1 MKHRNILAIFLLS
14 FSISLPVICS
24 SQSVTD
30 IDGKTYTSVK
40 IGDKV
45 WLVQNLNVS
54 TFRNGDPIPEA
65 NSDEEWE
72 QASIDKKPAWCYYDN
87 LAENGTTNG
96 KLYNWFA
103 VNDPRGLAP
112 KGWHVSSEKDWN
124 SLAQSLGGAEMAG
137 KKLKE
142 KGADHWKMPNKDAT
156 NESGFT
162 ALPSGLNYSFGSF
175 VSIGNKAY
183 WWTST
188 EAGDD
193 TAIVF
198 SLSHDSN
205 ELFNLFLNKGVGLS
219 VRCVKD

>member
-1 MKHRNILAIFLLS
+1 MKLFSPFFIFTAL
-14 FSISLPVICS
+14 IIYINPVS
-24 SQSVTD
+24 GQSVKD
-30 IDGKTYTSVK
+30 IDGNTYPVLT
-40 IGDKV
+40 IDKMK
-45 WLVQNLNVS
+45 WMGENLRV
-54 TFRNGDPIPEA
+54 THYRNGDPILNEKDMKTWMD
-65 NSDEEWE
+65 SREG
-72 QASIDKKPAWCYYDN
+72 SWCVYKHDS
-87 LAENGTTNG
+87 TISSSHG

-112 KGWHVSSEKDWN
+112 KGWHVSSEKEWN

-142 KGADHWKMPNKDAT
+142 KGADHWKTPNKEAT
-156 NESGFT
+156 NECGFT
-162 ALPSGLNYSFGSF
+162 ATPGGLNYSFGSF

-188 EAGDD
+188 EDGDD